1 MHFTQEDYRKIET
14 WLYQRAVRDTEL
26 PVVSSMNGDE
36 LVPILQDN
44 KNKTIRFNDLVKK
57 VADMKLS
64 DFYNVTANSKK
75 SYLTLK
81 EAISLVP
88 VEQRKLGLTISYH
101 NECGNWVIYQFKGDS
116 LNQWDSPNCWS
127 SIIQQALE
135 DLVVFPDE
143 EDVTGVRDSNR
154 TFLKFKNKE
163 YNPEEFSGMGRV
175 ILRKNL
181 VGTEACSIDDEDH
194 YKNIL
199 TQDMVNQENTI
210 YIVQYDFDL
219 DGKTISIPKG
229 CTLWFQGGS
238 INNGTIYLQE
248 TPILGV
254 FEFADMGDAK
264 LFGKFNTGQIM
275 TFSNNNYKLK
285 EGKYFIPSTRPSSAT
300 PQEDI
305 KRDSEV
311 FYSKNPDAYTTRTRQ
326 ELRWWNGEEW
336 LLILDITD
344 YQELNSIIYDLIE
357 KHNAEMAASY
367 KYFKKRIAEA
377 EERLDLT
384 EVRLNDIEERVE
396 NISGDISN
404 INNELRDFRS
414 STTNLNNRVDNIQ
427 QSISSITNV
436 INNLEQ
442 TISTYIQNYIETH
455 VIGTTSITVNGE
467 TYTPDDTGNILLPN
481 YPELGN
487 ATANESLTIMQGT
500 SILGMY
506 NGTKNVVVHIPSTSS
521 TAGKVAHKL
530 KITGVATAEYDGSSE
545 VTVNIP
551 SNEPDLKTL
560 SFQSQSGTIK
570 TTFNAKADKT
580 IKGGSVLVKTNGEDK
595 LHDAFDGNQTV
606 IDLKPYINGVYNHP
620 TILYAGEIVRTQN
633 TTSWKMHCY
642 HKHEGVGSV
651 SFATSSALLK
661 ITLGANTGWTL
672 GVATA
677 VAVPRDLNDLAYNSA
692 DGSGKRSSGGWI
704 QCATDAS
711 TTVYLHSWRTG
722 DSNNDSV
729 YPDCLNQGGKCLG
742 ISLVVIGYAS
752 KKD

>member
-1 MHFTQEDYRKIET
+1 MYFTQDDYRRIEE
-14 WLYQRAVRDTEL
+14 WLHTRAVKDTQFPKADPLTGFEEVPIIQDGKNKVVNLDTFIRQLSLMEL
-26 PVVSSMNGDE
+26 PDFLNVTTFTKRGHLSLEEAVSS
-36 LVPILQDN
+36 I
-44 KNKTIRFNDLVKK
+44 
-57 VADMKLS
+57 
-64 DFYNVTANSKK
+64 
-75 SYLTLK
+75 
-81 EAISLVP
+81 P
-88 VEQRKLGLTISYH
+88 VEQRKLGLTITYYS
-101 NECGNWVIYQFKGDS
+101 EKGNWMIYQFKGTS
-116 LNQWDSPNCWS
+116 LNQWDSLNYWS
-127 SIIQQALE
+127 SIVEEAIAE
-135 DLVVFPDE
+135 FVYHPDE
-143 EDVTGVRDSNR
+143 EDITGVRDGNS
-154 TFLKFKNKE
+154 TFLKFKDKN
-163 YNPEEFSGMGRV
+163 YDPAEFSGMGRI

-181 VGTEACSIDDEDH
+181 VGTEACAIEDEDH
-194 YKNIL
+194 FNNIL
-199 TQDMVNQENTI
+199 TQDMIREENTI

-219 DGKTISIPKG
+219 DGKVISIPKG
-229 CTLWFQGGS
+229 CTLLFQGGS

-254 FEFADMGDAK
+254 FEFADIGDAK

-285 EGKYFIPSTRPSSAT
+285 EDKYFIPSTRPSSAT
-300 PQEDI
+300 HQEDI
-305 KRDSEV
+305 KQDSEI

-344 YQELNSIIYDLIE
+344 YDELNFIIYDLIE

-414 STTNLNNRVDNIQ
+414 SITNLNNHVDNIQ

-467 TYTPDDTGNILLPN
+467 TYTPDATGNILLPD
-481 YPELGN
+481 YPEPGS
-487 ATANESLTIMQGT
+487 ATANEQLTIMQGT

-506 NGTKNVVVHIPSTSS
+506 NGTKSVVVHIPSTSG
-521 TAGKVAHKL
+521 TANKVAHKL

-580 IKGGSVLVKTNGEDK
+580 IKGGSILVKTNGKDK

-633 TTSWKMHCY
+633 TTSWREHCY

-651 SFATSSALLK
+651 SFATNTALLK
-661 ITLGANTGWTL
+661 VTLGANTGWTL

-677 VAVPRDLNDLAYNSA
+677 LAVPRDLNDLAYNA
-692 DGSGKRSSGGWI
+692 AGGDGKRSSGGWI

-729 YPDCLNQGGKCLG
+729 YPDCLTQGGKCLG

-752 KKD
+752 KK